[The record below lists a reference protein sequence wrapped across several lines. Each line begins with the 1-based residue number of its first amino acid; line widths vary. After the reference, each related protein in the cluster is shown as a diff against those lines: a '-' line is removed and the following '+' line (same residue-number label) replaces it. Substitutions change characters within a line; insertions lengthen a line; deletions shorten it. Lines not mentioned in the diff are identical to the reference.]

1 MRQQS
6 YGEWTYEGGARS
18 ESLVVADGNPTRY
31 KGERIRC
38 VERAIF
44 AKPGGTAGLFLIFS
58 FLWVPFLAFFDCS
71 LLGFIRGNLCK
82 ISGMYP

>member
-58 FLWVPFLAFFDCS
+58 CPCISRDRILFFGG
-71 LLGFIRGNLCK
+71 LYEI
-82 ISGMYP
+82 